1 MEPKTSDTTG
11 TDEAPPQAAAP
22 AKKMSAWDRMMLKR
36 EETRDA
42 KRDKKGNL
50 PAPGAGQKPQP
61 AGRPPAG
68 KKWEYKIWPEII
80 DGGVVQ
86 LLVQLLV
93 RIPVQ
98 DLAGIINN

>member
-22 AKKMSAWDRMMLKR
+22 AKKMSAWDKMMLKR

-50 PAPGAGQKPQP
+50 PAPGAGQKP
-61 AGRPPAG
+61 
-68 KKWEYKIWPEII
+68 
-80 DGGVVQ
+80 
-86 LLVQLLV
+86 L
-93 RIPVQ
+93 
-98 DLAGIINN
+98 